1 MKVSNTPPSEEH
13 MTEEEVRPYVGKP
26 VRITLDDGC
35 VLTGTLYAH
44 GADGH
49 THYAAIS
56 DPGRGESPKV
66 AETIHA
72 AERISLIEEAP
83 EEPAAEE
90 ATAFTDDLGLLAA
103 RLALGL
109 GLAAHG
115 AQKAFGWFGGPGPEG
130 AAGFMESLGFK
141 PGSRYGPFASYN
153 EIVAGTLIALGFGGP
168 IGPAIVLSQMVVAGA
183 TVHVKHGFFVS
194 GGGVELPVVYSAGA
208 LALAS
213 SGYGALSLDHAFGLN
228 ETLRHPILKTL
239 VLAGGLAAG
248 WLVLGMREVSPPAET
263 SAPEGG
269 EPSSP

>member
-1 MKVSNTPPSEEH
+1 

-44 GADGH
+44 DADGH

-56 DPGRGESPKV
+56 DPGRGESSKV

-83 EEPAAEE
+83 EEWAEE
-90 ATAFTDDLGLLAA
+90 ETSAFTDDLGLLAA
-103 RLALGL
+103 RLAIGL
-109 GLAAHG
+109 GVAAHG

-141 PGSRYGPFASYN
+141 PGSRYGTIASYN
-153 EIVAGTLIALGFGGP
+153 EIVAGSFIALGFGGP
-168 IGPAIVLSQMVVAGA
+168 IGPAILLAQMLVAGA
-183 TVHVKHGFFVS
+183 TVHWKNGFFVTS
-194 GGGVELPVVYSAGA
+194 GGVELPVVYSAGA

-213 SGYGALSLDHAFGLN
+213 SGYGALSLDRALGLD
-228 ETLRHPILKTL
+228 EKLSHPILKTL
-239 VLAGGLAAG
+239 VLTGGIAAG
-248 WLVLGMREVSPPAET
+248 WLVLGTRETSPPAET
-263 SAPEGG
+263 PAPEGS
-269 EPSSP
+269 EQSSA